1 MNSWD
6 GKHNLL
12 IAHITL
18 IIIYWGRSS
27 PPLAAAIQFIHSAA
41 EAAAAAFDDMTAD
54 SPAGG
59 GGSAPDAV
67 VSIINMISISFDHF
81 KLNFHSS
88 INICMAAMKGGWDE
102 RRERT
107 EGRKCCLSLSLTGP
121 FIIQRVSISEWNGA
135 FKCIIIS

>member
-41 EAAAAAFDDMTAD
+41 EAAAAA
-54 SPAGG
+54 GG
-59 GGSAPDAV
+59 SSAPDAV